1 MKLEEIKDQR
11 NLEDDEIYITAIAC
25 EIEPKQASMILE
37 KFCTLL
43 PLQQYGLGH
52 LKRMR
57 RTILLEENDKRN
69 TLLEILVCPEKYF
82 EKIPLELL
90 NYCNK
95 KNIVKVSKVPALNKN
110 EFEEW
115 GRIWPSS
122 YRPNLIERERE
133 NGPTQ
138 EHIESVKKYME
149 LVKEDKIRSEIEL
162 KKKNNGGIIVN
173 PVNEMVVMTS
183 TNAYLYLKN
192 LKGERTLFNPI
203 YTTAMIC
210 IEGVSAMV
218 RGEIDSKGVL
228 PEDYYLC
235 TGLDLYLNM
244 EPDLMTSM
252 ALVHSRIRN
261 VYFLNESLNDG
272 ALKTFYKLHSLRS
285 LNHKFRVFHVIED

>member
-1 MKLEEIKDQR
+1 MKLIEIIDQR
-11 NLEDDEIYITAIAC
+11 KLEDDEIYTTAIAC
-25 EIEPKQASMILE
+25 EVEPKQASTILE
-37 KFCTLL
+37 KFCILL

-57 RTILLEENDKRN
+57 RYENDKGN

-82 EKIPLELL
+82 EQIPLELL

-95 KNIVKVSKVPALNKN
+95 KNIVKVSKIPALNKN
-110 EFEEW
+110 EFEEF

-122 YRPNLIERERE
+122 YRPNLIERDRE

-138 EHIESVKKYME
+138 EHIDNVKKYMK
-149 LVKEDKIRSEIEL
+149 LVKEDTIRSEMEL
-162 KKKNNGGIIVN
+162 KKSNNGGIIIN
-173 PVNEMVVMTS
+173 PVNGMVVMTS
-183 TNAYLYLKN
+183 TNAYLHLKN
-192 LKGERTLFNPI
+192 IKGEKTLFNPI

-218 RGEIDSKGVL
+218 RGEIDSNGIL

-235 TGLDLYLNM
+235 TGLDLYLHM

-261 VYFLNESLNDG
+261 VYFLNESFNDG